1 MGHTAQTDSTDIAP
15 SAEAAVAAAST
26 NTVSEPPLAATPADT
41 SGAFAPLRIP
51 LFRDRWLASTVSS
64 VGTWMQDTAGTW
76 LMTVLTTSPLLI
88 ALMQTAASMPVLLLG
103 LLAGATADI
112 YERRRLLIFWQSW
125 MLVCVAILAVLTF
138 AGWVSPLTL
147 LTLTF
152 LLNVGSAMNNP
163 AWQAIVPE
171 LVPREEIPNAV
182 TLNAASNNIARAVGP
197 ALGGLLVAAFA
208 HAHTGAGWTFA
219 FNSASFI
226 AVIWILW
233 RWHRTP
239 IYKSALPAERIFGS
253 VRSGLRYLRYSPT
266 LQGPLIRAFTF
277 TFFVSAVW
285 SLLALV
291 ARKDMHQGAMGYGIL
306 NGSLGVGAVV
316 GASTLARIRK
326 RFNADQLLTA
336 TTLYYVLTMLVLG
349 FVPSPFI
356 IIPTLIGAG
365 FCWTCTMST
374 LNVSVQLSVPNWVY
388 ARALGAYLMT
398 FQGGLALGSI
408 VWGAIAPALID
419 DQSPCAAR
427 QSGSLSPTRSSSA
440 STSSRGR
447 CPTSRPTSS
456 STPRRRSKTPP
467 RALCASPSSTPSPP
481 PTYPEFS
488 HLIHQ
493 LEGVRLRGGAVRW
506 GIYRDAANPEHLNET
521 FIMESWLDYLRS
533 RERMTAADQAIRQTV
548 WALHQGP
555 ELPHVTYQIWARE
568 VPLAPL
574 APLAPLTP
582 QIAQTTQPS

>member
-26 NTVSEPPLAATPADT
+26 STVGEPPLAATPADT

-408 VWGAIAPALID
+408 VWGAIA
-419 DQSPCAAR
+419 Q
-427 QSGSLSPTRSSSA
+427 RSSTTVAMCCSA
-440 STSSRGR
+440 VGLAITYPLVIRIHILKGTL
-447 CPTSRPTSS
+447 PDL
-456 STPRRRSKTPP
+456 TPYQFKHAAPAIEDSAAGPVRISIEYTIP
-467 RALCASPSSTPSPP
+467 AAN
-481 PTYPEFS
+481 YPEFS

-574 APLAPLTP
+574 APSAPLTP